1 MTSFQKDD
9 LKQKLLSKQTVYGT
23 CITVN
28 VPRWPKIVAG
38 ANLDFV
44 FIDTEHIAID
54 RDELSKM
61 CNSYQALGLT
71 PIVRIPKP
79 DPYRASQVI
88 DDGAIGVI
96 APYLEDVN
104 EIKDLVGAT
113 KYRPLKGE
121 KLRQILDG
129 GIQPT
134 AELHDYLE
142 HYNTGNLCITNIES
156 MPAVEKLDDLLSID
170 GLDAVFIGPHDLSVN
185 MGIAEQYDDPDFV
198 KTVKLI
204 IDKARKYTLGVGIH
218 FSLEPERQ
226 LYWIKEG
233 VNIVIHSSD
242 MALFS
247 QRLKS
252 DMQILKSIDPNE
264 PKDKEDTE
272 EVTI

>member
-9 LKQKLLSKQTVYGT
+9 LKQKLLGKQTVYGT

-129 GIQPT
+129 GAKPT
-134 AELHDYLE
+134 TELEAYLKK
-142 HYNTGNLCITNIES
+142 YNYGNLCIANIES
-156 MPAVEKLDDLLSID
+156 LPAVEKLDDLLAIE

-185 MGIAEQYDDPDFV
+185 MGIAEQYDDPDFI

-242 MALFS
+242 MALFG

-252 DMQILKSIDPNE
+252 DMQILKSIDPNQ
-264 PKDKEDTE
+264 PKDTGDTE